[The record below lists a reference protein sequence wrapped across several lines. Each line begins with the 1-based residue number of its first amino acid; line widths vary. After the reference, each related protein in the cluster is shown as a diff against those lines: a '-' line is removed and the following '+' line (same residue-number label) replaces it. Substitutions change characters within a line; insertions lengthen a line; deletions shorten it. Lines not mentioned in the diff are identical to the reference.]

1 MHAHETEHH
10 CQLALLSLSRETI
23 YNIVILL
30 IIVHVY
36 VLNYIIT
43 GWESYSGLMV
53 KPEKLSSQIS
63 MVLNHSHFSWISI
76 LAFVVLY

>member
-1 MHAHETEHH
+1 MHAHKTEHH
-10 CQLALLSLSRETI
+10 CQLALLSLSQETI
-23 YNIVILL
+23 YIMILL

-53 KPEKLSSQIS
+53 KPEKLSSQIL